1 METTTKIIERIC
13 PNCHETFKIK
23 VYDNLNITSNV
34 EMKSK
39 VLNGS
44 IFDFKCPNCGILF
57 RSIYSIVYK
66 DMEKKY
72 IIFLNM
78 KNKNYDKKIK
88 KIEELYP
95 EYKIR
100 IVSDMMDLIE
110 KIYIFEVKLNDK
122 IITYLGYKIYEDM
135 TRKLLDM
142 KSPIKISKVLFDSFN
157 PSKNQVNFGALNNV
171 KKRIF
176 ISATYTDYKTLQNSP
191 KYIQCFKENP
201 GEYEIDQNWAKRI

>member
-1 METTTKIIERIC
+1 MKTTTKIIERIC
-13 PNCHETFKIK
+13 PRCQKVFKTKAYGILNI
-23 VYDNLNITSNV
+23 NLNLEI
-34 EMKSK
+34 KPK

-44 IFDFKCPNCGILF
+44 IFDFKCTNCGVLF
-57 RSIYSIVYK
+57 RSPYSIVYE
-66 DMEKKY
+66 DMKKKY

-78 KNKNYDKKIK
+78 EDKNYDKKIEK
-88 KIEELYP
+88 LEELYP

-122 IITYLGYKIYEDM
+122 IITYLSCKIYEDM
-135 TRKLLDM
+135 TRKLSDM

-171 KKRIF
+171 QKRIF

-191 KYIQCFKENP
+191 KYIQCFRENP
-201 GEYEIDQNWAKRI
+201 GEYKIDQNWAKRI